1 MEVTEIYK
9 ALADLQRVRLLNLI
23 QTSPLCVCHLQGLL
37 NAPQVKI
44 SKQLAYLKTLGL
56 AEAERRR
63 NWMIYRMKQPVHRI
77 LNSNLEQ
84 LREAKDSTGRQLQAD
99 LRARTQLLRQL
110 TKSETTCPEILLNTL
125 CKP

>member
-1 MEVTEIYK
+1 MPKHE
-9 ALADLQRVRLLNLI
+9 
-23 QTSPLCVCHLQGLL
+23 
-37 NAPQVKI
+37 
-44 SKQLAYLKTLGL
+44 
-56 AEAERRR
+56 
-63 NWMIYRMKQPVHRI
+63 MIYRMKQPVHRI